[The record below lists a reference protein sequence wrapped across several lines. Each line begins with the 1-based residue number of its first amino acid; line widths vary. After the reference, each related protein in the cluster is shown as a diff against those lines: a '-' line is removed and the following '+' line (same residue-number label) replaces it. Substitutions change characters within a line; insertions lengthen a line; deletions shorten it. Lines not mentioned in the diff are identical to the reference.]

1 MKAIMK
7 LMKGNEVNGLVLNCC
22 VVETLIL
29 EKALH
34 ALADN
39 YNEPEEDRVV
49 AREMLDALMSA
60 DEEV

>member
-7 LMKGNEVNGLVLNCC
+7 LMRGNEVNGLVLNCC
-22 VVETLIL
+22 VVETLVL

-49 AREMLDALMSA
+49 AREMLDALMNA